1 MFCDSVKYLQ
11 HPFYVEDT
19 PGIVLEVNQHKHK
32 TNRLCPE
39 ITSLVAESLRE
50 SDLVFF
56 VIDGL
61 EGPTLDDFQ
70 IAQWL
75 KSNFDIHFGDANYL
89 HDTVP
94 SALQTDATRGLPAV
108 NTTSGEIEPVRRR
121 IRVRLLVNKTDE
133 EDPVHLYNEVY
144 KLGLGDPVFVSA
156 QQGRGMHEVF
166 REVQA
171 MFQADS
177 VEVFQQRKKLRRK
190 RYELL
195 RTELIEEVRAELA
208 KKNREYDIDGW
219 AKELDLM
226 YGNPEENSD
235 LDVDSGVDPKKSM
248 NTSIAI
254 ETTGLSHDTYLAHS
268 RIKMSVI
275 GKPNAGK
282 SSLVNKLLNR
292 NRVRVSSTPHTTTD
306 PVGTDFLHNGI
317 KFRLVDT
324 AGLEANTHLKSELEK
339 LIYKRTTRSI
349 QHSDVVLVVIDALEA
364 FQNVDLSLV
373 QMVQEEGRAVVLV
386 VNKWDLV
393 DPKWKERAAKYMMK
407 QVGKY
412 VAGVDE
418 RSLHFISAT
427 DGTRVGN
434 ILDAVHKTFLAWNTR
449 ISTGLLNGWL
459 RRFKKVQKLPTERD
473 HKLKIQFVV
482 QIKSRP
488 PTFAVFINDI
498 AMTDE
503 NYVRFMKEHLQDEF
517 KLKGCPIRLVFRA
530 TQYKATKKKVE
541 RVLTASKGDLRRM
554 LLKRRKIRTFAK
566 IKLDEMSTK
575 RSSKT
580 QQQDPSSSNQTN

>member
-1 MFCDSVKYLQ
+1 M
-11 HPFYVEDT
+11 EDT
-19 PGIVLEVNQHKHK
+19 PGLVWKVNQHKQK
-32 TNRLCPE
+32 TNKLCPE
-39 ITSLVAESLRE
+39 IAGLVAESLRE

-61 EGPTLDDFQ
+61 EGPTLDDLQ

-75 KSNFDIHFGDANYL
+75 KQNFDVHYGDAGYL
-89 HDTVP
+89 LDQEPV
-94 SALQTDATRGLPAV
+94 ALQTYATKGLPA
-108 NTTSGEIEPVRRR
+108 TTKPAGDIEVARKR
-121 IRVRLLVNKTDE
+121 IRVRVLVNKTDE
-133 EDPVHLYNEVY
+133 EDPIDMYNEVY
-144 KLGLGDPVFVSA
+144 KLGLGDPLFVSA
-156 QQGRGMHEVF
+156 HQGRGMHEVF
-166 REVQA
+166 REIQA
-171 MFQADS
+171 KFQADS
-177 VEVFQQRKKLRRK
+177 VTAFQERKKLRRK

-195 RTELIEEVRAELA
+195 RAQLIDEVRTELA
-208 KKNREYDIDGW
+208 KKNREYDVDGW

-235 LDVDSGVDPKKSM
+235 LDIDSGVDPKKAM

-254 ETTGLSHDTYLAHS
+254 ESTGLSHETYLAHS
-268 RIKMSVI
+268 RIKLSVI

-282 SSLVNKLLNR
+282 SSLVNKLLNK

-306 PVGTDFLHNGI
+306 PVGTDFVHKGV

-339 LIYKRTTRSI
+339 LVHKKTVRSI
-349 QHSDVVLVVIDALEA
+349 QNSDVVLVVIDALEA

-407 QVGKY
+407 QVARY
-412 VAGVDE
+412 VAGVDDKA
-418 RSLHFISAT
+418 LHFISAT
-427 DGTRVGN
+427 DGTRVQN

-488 PTFAVFINDI
+488 PTFAVFINDME
-498 AMTDE
+498 MTDE

-517 KLKGCPIRLVFRA
+517 KLKGCPIRLIFRA
-530 TQYKATKKKVE
+530 TQYKATKKRVEKVIN
-541 RVLTASKGDLRRM
+541 ASKGELRRI

-566 IKLDEMSTK
+566 IKLDEMSSK
-575 RSSKT
+575 RSSNFDNTTK
-580 QQQDPSSSNQTN
+580 D